1 MEYVLGFH
9 TRQRF
14 LSEYHVVGPLHDL
27 EIMLYCIV
35 MYVMSIMHKDLLIIL
50 NIRKHYLNKVK
61 AKLQLSQF
69 LVFQKT

>member
-9 TRQRF
+9 NRQRF

-35 MYVMSIMHKDLLIIL
+35 MYVISIMHKDLLIIL
-50 NIRKHYLNKVK
+50 KIRKHY
-61 AKLQLSQF
+61 
-69 LVFQKT
+69 